1 MRRGVQFFGVLIG
14 IQMIIGSIVAL
25 IFFIIVATKVLG
37 SSDNGPGGSQFG
49 GLGTVQLTH
58 R

>member
-14 IQMIIGSIVAL
+14 IQMIIGIVAL
-25 IFFIIVATKVLG
+25 TFFIIVATKVLG
-37 SSDNGPGGSQFG
+37 SSDNGPGGSEFG

>member
-1 MRRGVQFFGVLIG
+1 VRRGVQFFGVLIG
-14 IQMIIGSIVAL
+14 IQMIIGIVAL
-25 IFFIIVATKVLG
+25 TFFIIVATKVLG
-37 SSDNGPGGSQFG
+37 SSDNGPGGSEFG